1 MKERADNNIAQEA
14 PVRGGTSAL
23 SVRSANLLFLIT
35 VLCLTIL
42 SGISERSLPSS
53 VPIVITYIIMLITA
67 VLLCRK
73 EGIPFPQAFRFRR
86 VRGRTLLMAVIITV
100 ALQPVAGLIAN
111 LTNLLFPNLL
121 DVVEDS
127 LYGGPFLLNLVTV
140 ALIPGF
146 CEEFLLRGNAANA
159 YSRTGRVRA
168 AVLLSSLLFGL
179 IHQNATQFFYAF
191 AMGVVL
197 ALLFLASDSIWP
209 GVLVHFLNN
218 GASVVEELVK
228 KQHGAEFSNRI
239 FVFSKIDFSNVKNVI
254 FYVLAFLIGLA
265 VIGLC
270 LRVVARDE
278 GNEQVLAQCTK
289 GGGGTAK
296 LWTPALVIAFIFLI
310 VITVI
315 ITGAMFF
322 ADDIGLSF

>member
-1 MKERADNNIAQEA
+1 MNERADNNIAQEA

-121 DVVEDS
+121 DVVSNS
-127 LYGGPFLLNLVTV
+127 LYGGPFLLNIVTV

-159 YSRTGRVRA
+159 YSRTGMRQTRTA
-168 AVLLSSLLFGL
+168 APAGSA
-179 IHQNATQFFYAF
+179 QQFCCPPFCSA
-191 AMGVVL
+191 
-197 ALLFLASDSIWP
+197 
-209 GVLVHFLNN
+209 
-218 GASVVEELVK
+218 
-228 KQHGAEFSNRI
+228 
-239 FVFSKIDFSNVKNVI
+239 
-254 FYVLAFLIGLA
+254 
-265 VIGLC
+265 
-270 LRVVARDE
+270 
-278 GNEQVLAQCTK
+278 
-289 GGGGTAK
+289 
-296 LWTPALVIAFIFLI
+296 
-310 VITVI
+310 
-315 ITGAMFF
+315 
-322 ADDIGLSF
+322 